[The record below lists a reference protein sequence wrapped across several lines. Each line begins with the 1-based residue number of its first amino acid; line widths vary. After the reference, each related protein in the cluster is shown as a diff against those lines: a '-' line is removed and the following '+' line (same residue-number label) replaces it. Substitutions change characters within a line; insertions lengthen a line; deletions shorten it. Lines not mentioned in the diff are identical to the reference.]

1 LTTQELIGLGGAIL
15 AFLGLFVAGAYSLKS
30 KRVDREIAA
39 EAAKVTT
46 EVSKGEATGNFLDAT
61 GEIAKYMREEIKQ
74 EVERQVKP
82 IRDELKKVRDE
93 SHEMNDAVRAHVT
106 QQWLWDAQN
115 RPGPLPMLPV
125 PILRKLGLVPFD
137 PTA

>member
-46 EVSKGEATGNFLDAT
+46 EVSK
-61 GEIAKYMREEIKQ
+61 IAKYMREEIKQ